1 MSLNVDATNTMIEEK
16 QKSWKIDAAHS
27 MVEFSV
33 THMMISKVR
42 GRFDNFSGSVN
53 LDQNNPENTTVDVEI
68 DVSSINTR
76 QSQRDDHLRSADF
89 FNTEAFP
96 TAKFTSRKVQLIDD
110 NHADLVGDLTIKD
123 ITRPVTL
130 KVEFNGISKSPYGF
144 SSAGFNASTKINRR
158 DWGLTWNQTL
168 ETGGVLVGEDI
179 QINIELELIQE

>member
-1 MSLNVDATNTMIEEK
+1 MLSKVNETNTIVEEK
-16 QKSWKIDAAHS
+16 QITWKIDAAHS

-33 THMMISKVR
+33 PHMMISKVR

-53 LDQNNPENTTVDVEI
+53 LDQDNPENTTVDVEI

-76 QSQRDDHLRSADF
+76 QGQRDDHLRSADF
-89 FNTEAFP
+89 FNAEEYP
-96 TAKFTSRKVQLIDD
+96 TARFTSSDVQLTDN
-110 NHADLVGDLTIKD
+110 NHANLIGDLTIKN
-123 ITRPVTL
+123 ITRSVTL

-144 SSAGFNASTKINRR
+144 SSAGFSASTKINRR
-158 DWGLTWNQTL
+158 DWDLTWNQTL